1 MIICRHTFAAL
12 AGADTIVLAGGGVA
26 AHSTQLARGWRGGA
40 WPRGLAR
47 TAGSRGGHRGRRRHW
62 GQPRL
67 GRFAAAAS
75 QTLPSIISSQLQYC
89 DSTDTHFAYTSMINR
104 HRLTSPIHSLAM
116 IMVLATSKT
125 NKILYQKRLK
135 KPFPIRSLR
144 QHFWLWWVMQSMA
157 I

>member
-1 MIICRHTFAAL
+1 MICRHTFAAL

-75 QTLPSIISSQLQYC
+75 QTLPSIIATSQLQYC
-89 DSTDTHFAYTSMINR
+89 IHIDDQPPQVNKSHSFFGYDYGISNIIKQTKSSTKND
-104 HRLTSPIHSLAM
+104 
-116 IMVLATSKT
+116 V
-125 NKILYQKRLK
+125 K
-135 KPFPIRSLR
+135 KPLPIRSLR
-144 QHFWLWWVMQSMA
+144 RHFWLWWVMQSMA

>member
-1 MIICRHTFAAL
+1 MICRHTFAAL

-47 TAGSRGGHRGRRRHW
+47 TAGSRGGHRGRRCHW

-75 QTLPSIISSQLQYC
+75 QTFPSIIATPNYSI
-89 DSTDTHFAYTSMINR
+89 AYTSMINR

-116 IMVLATSKT
+116 IMVLATTNNKQNPLPKT
-125 NKILYQKRLK
+125 MLK
-135 KPFPIRSLR
+135 NPSPIRSLR